1 MTDNIEDTSQPS
13 NVVSL
18 PDDIKPEDFPELL
31 EQTLVSFN
39 DGDVIEGT
47 IVRVD
52 RNEVMVD
59 VGYKSEGVIPS
70 RELSVRKG
78 VNPKELVNE
87 GEKIQALVL
96 DKEDDEG
103 RLILS
108 VKRAV
113 YEKAWGDIQK
123 VSDDNSSIKGTVIE
137 SVKGGLIVDIGVR
150 GFLPASLIDV
160 RRVKELSS
168 YIGEEIE
175 AKILELDR
183 QRNNIVLSRK
193 AHLEEEM
200 SEERQG
206 FLDDLQVGDIKEGK
220 ISSIVS
226 FGAFVDIGGMDGLVH
241 VSELS
246 WRHVENPN
254 EIVKVGDT
262 VTVKVLEIDNDKE
275 RISLSIKQVKEDPWL
290 DFELHYKEG
299 DVVEGEVTK
308 VVPFGAFVTIGKG
321 VEGPCAGIG
330 CAYLL
335 SSDIVIM
342 SKSSFF
348 QVGFSKIALIPD
360 GGTNWLLPRVVGYQR
375 AYRMA
380 AEARRVLA
388 DECLELGICSEV
400 CEDGVTFDSA
410 LALAKTYVEFA
421 PKSIAKTKHLMRESF
436 NKSYESNLQ
445 DEVKSQSD
453 LMGSKDN
460 FEGVMAFVEKRKPNF
475 TGE

>member
-1 MTDNIEDTSQPS
+1 MTNKNEETSSPS
-13 NVVSL
+13 NVVEL
-18 PDDIKPEDFPELL
+18 PEDIKPEDFPELL
-31 EQTLVSFN
+31 EKTLVTFN
-39 DGDVIEGT
+39 NGDVIEGT

-78 VNPKELVNE
+78 VNPKEIVNE

-113 YEKAWGDIQK
+113 YEKAWGDIQEI
-123 VSDDNSSIKGTVIE
+123 SDSNKSIKGTVIE

-160 RRVKELSS
+160 RRVKELTS
-168 YIGEEIE
+168 YIGEQIE

-254 EIVKVGDT
+254 EIVKVGDP

-275 RISLSIKQVKEDPWL
+275 RISLSIKQVTEDPWL
-290 DFELHYKEG
+290 DFELNFNEG
-299 DVVEGEVTK
+299 DVVDGEVTK

-321 VEGPCAGIG
+321 VEGLVHVSEI
-330 CAYLL
+330 
-335 SSDIVIM
+335 SVD
-342 SKSSFF
+342 
-348 QVGFSKIALIPD
+348 KIESP
-360 GGTNWLLPRVVGYQR
+360 
-375 AYRMA
+375 
-380 AEARRVLA
+380 E
-388 DECLELGICSEV
+388 
-400 CEDGVTFDSA
+400 
-410 LALAKTYVEFA
+410 LALAIGQGVKIKIMELDI
-421 PKSIAKTKHLMRESF
+421 PKRRVNLSIKQADP
-436 NKSYESNLQ
+436 NW
-445 DEVKSQSD
+445 EVKEEEKNKPKTHSSQSD
-453 LMGSKDN
+453 DKPAERQTV
-460 FEGVMAFVEKRKPNF
+460 EGVDESLENILQELKERGIGSN
-475 TGE
+475 

>member
-1 MTDNIEDTSQPS
+1 MTDNQEKVIEPS
-13 NVVSL
+13 NVVEL
-18 PDDIKPEDFPELL
+18 PDDIKPEDFPDLL
-31 EQTLVSFN
+31 EKTLITFN

-47 IVRVD
+47 IVRID

-70 RELSVRKG
+70 RELSVRKS
-78 VNPKELVNE
+78 VNPKDLVNE
-87 GEKIQALVL
+87 GDRIQALVL

-108 VKRAV
+108 VKRAI
-113 YEKAWGDIQK
+113 YEKAWGDIQEI
-123 VSDDNSSIKGTVIE
+123 SDNDKSVKGTVIE

-160 RRVKELSS
+160 RRVKELTS

-193 AHLEEEM
+193 AHLEQEQ
-200 SEERQG
+200 SGERKS
-206 FLDDLQVGDIKEGK
+206 FLENLEVGNIKEGK
-220 ISSIVS
+220 ISSIVN

-275 RISLSIKQVKEDPWL
+275 RISLSIKQVTEDPWS
-290 DFELHYKEG
+290 DFELQYKQ
-299 DVVEGEVTK
+299 DDIVDGEVTK

-321 VEGPCAGIG
+321 VEG
-330 CAYLL
+330 L
-335 SSDIVIM
+335 VH
-342 SKSSFF
+342 
-348 QVGFSKIALIPD
+348 V
-360 GGTNWLLPRVVGYQR
+360 
-375 AYRMA
+375 
-380 AEARRVLA
+380 
-388 DECLELGICSEV
+388 SEISV
-400 CEDGVTFDSA
+400 DKVDSPE
-410 LALAKTYVEFA
+410 LALAIGQKVKIKITELDIPKRRVNLSIKQADPNWKDVAEKKNA
-421 PKSIAKTKHLMRESF
+421 PKTHS
-436 NKSYESNLQ
+436 
-445 DEVKSQSD
+445 SQSEE
-453 LMGSKDN
+453 KQEQKQERQTV
-460 FEGVMAFVEKRKPNF
+460 EGVDESLENILQELKERGIGNS
-475 TGE
+475 

>member
-1 MTDNIEDTSQPS
+1 MVDNNQGDTQPS

-31 EQTLVSFN
+31 EQTLITFN

-47 IVRVD
+47 IVRID

-78 VNPKELVNE
+78 INPKELVNE
-87 GEKIQALVL
+87 GDKIQALVL

-113 YEKAWGDIQK
+113 YEKAWGDIQEIANNNK
-123 VSDDNSSIKGTVIE
+123 SIKGTVIE

-160 RRVKELSS
+160 RRVKELTS
-168 YIGEEIE
+168 YIGEEIQ

-193 AHLEEEM
+193 AHLEEEQ

-206 FLDDLQVGDIKEGK
+206 FLDDLQVGDVREGK

-254 EIVKVGDT
+254 EIVKVGDKA
-262 VTVKVLEIDNDKE
+262 TVKVLEIDNDKE
-275 RISLSIKQVKEDPWL
+275 RISLSIKQVNEDPWL
-290 DFELHYKEG
+290 DFELHYKDG

-308 VVPFGAFVTIGKG
+308 VVPFGAFITIGKG
-321 VEGPCAGIG
+321 VEG
-330 CAYLL
+330 LVHV
-335 SSDIVIM
+335 SE
-342 SKSSFF
+342 
-348 QVGFSKIALIPD
+348 IATEKVDSP
-360 GGTNWLLPRVVGYQR
+360 
-375 AYRMA
+375 
-380 AEARRVLA
+380 
-388 DECLELGICSEV
+388 EL
-400 CEDGVTFDSA
+400 A
-410 LALAKTYVEFA
+410 LALGQKV
-421 PKSIAKTKHLMRESF
+421 S
-436 NKSYESNLQ
+436 
-445 DEVKSQSD
+445 VKITELD
-453 LMGSKDN
+453 
-460 FEGVMAFVEKRKPNF
+460 VEKRRVSLSIKQADPNWKEVASQKE
-475 TGE
+475 TPKTHSSESEDPTPKRQTVDGVDESLENILQELKERGIGNS

>member
-1 MTDNIEDTSQPS
+1 
-13 NVVSL
+13 
-18 PDDIKPEDFPELL
+18 
-31 EQTLVSFN
+31 
-39 DGDVIEGT
+39 
-47 IVRVD
+47 
-52 RNEVMVD
+52 MVD

-78 VNPKELVNE
+78 VNPKEIVNE
-87 GEKIQALVL
+87 GDKIQALVL

-113 YEKAWGDIQK
+113 YEKAWGDIQEI
-123 VSDDNSSIKGTVIE
+123 SDNKKSIKGTVIE

-254 EIVKVGDT
+254 EIVKVGDS
-262 VTVKVLEIDNDKE
+262 VTIKVLEIDNDKE

-308 VVPFGAFVTIGKG
+308 
-321 VEGPCAGIG
+321 
-330 CAYLL
+330 
-335 SSDIVIM
+335 
-342 SKSSFF
+342 
-348 QVGFSKIALIPD
+348 
-360 GGTNWLLPRVVGYQR
+360 
-375 AYRMA
+375 
-380 AEARRVLA
+380 
-388 DECLELGICSEV
+388 
-400 CEDGVTFDSA
+400 
-410 LALAKTYVEFA
+410 
-421 PKSIAKTKHLMRESF
+421 
-436 NKSYESNLQ
+436 
-445 DEVKSQSD
+445 
-453 LMGSKDN
+453 
-460 FEGVMAFVEKRKPNF
+460 
-475 TGE
+475 

>member
-1 MTDNIEDTSQPS
+1 MVDNNQGDTQPS

-31 EQTLVSFN
+31 EQTLITFN

-47 IVRVD
+47 IVRID

-70 RELSVRKG
+70 RELSVKKG

-87 GEKIQALVL
+87 GDKIQALVL

-113 YEKAWGDIQK
+113 YEKAWGDIQEIANNNK
-123 VSDDNSSIKGTVIE
+123 SIKGIVIE

-160 RRVKELSS
+160 RRVKELTS

-193 AHLEEEM
+193 AHLEEEQ

-206 FLDDLQVGDIKEGK
+206 FLDDLQVGDVREGK

-254 EIVKVGDT
+254 EIVKVGDKA
-262 VTVKVLEIDNDKE
+262 TVKVLEIDNDKE
-275 RISLSIKQVKEDPWL
+275 RISLSIKQVNEDPWL
-290 DFELHYKEG
+290 DFELHYKDG

-308 VVPFGAFVTIGKG
+308 VVPFGAFITIGNG
-321 VEGPCAGIG
+321 VEGLVHVSEI
-330 CAYLL
+330 
-335 SSDIVIM
+335 
-342 SKSSFF
+342 
-348 QVGFSKIALIPD
+348 
-360 GGTNWLLPRVVGYQR
+360 
-375 AYRMA
+375 A
-380 AEARRVLA
+380 AEKV
-388 DECLELGICSEV
+388 DSPEL
-400 CEDGVTFDSA
+400 A
-410 LALAKTYVEFA
+410 LALGQKV
-421 PKSIAKTKHLMRESF
+421 S
-436 NKSYESNLQ
+436 
-445 DEVKSQSD
+445 VKITELD
-453 LMGSKDN
+453 
-460 FEGVMAFVEKRKPNF
+460 VEKRRVSLSIKQADPNWKEVASQKE
-475 TGE
+475 TPKTHSSESEDPTPKRQTVDGVDESLENILQELKERGIGNS

>member
-1 MTDNIEDTSQPS
+1 VPS

-78 VNPKELVNE
+78 VNPKEIVNE
-87 GEKIQALVL
+87 GDKIQALVL

-113 YEKAWGDIQK
+113 YEKAWGDIQEI
-123 VSDDNSSIKGTVIE
+123 SDNKKSIKGTVIE

-254 EIVKVGDT
+254 EIVKVGDS
-262 VTVKVLEIDNDKE
+262 VTIKVLEIDNDKE

-290 DFELHYKEG
+290 DFELHYKE
-299 DVVEGEVTK
+299 
-308 VVPFGAFVTIGKG
+308 
-321 VEGPCAGIG
+321 
-330 CAYLL
+330 
-335 SSDIVIM
+335 
-342 SKSSFF
+342 
-348 QVGFSKIALIPD
+348 
-360 GGTNWLLPRVVGYQR
+360 
-375 AYRMA
+375 
-380 AEARRVLA
+380 
-388 DECLELGICSEV
+388 
-400 CEDGVTFDSA
+400 
-410 LALAKTYVEFA
+410 
-421 PKSIAKTKHLMRESF
+421 
-436 NKSYESNLQ
+436 
-445 DEVKSQSD
+445 
-453 LMGSKDN
+453 
-460 FEGVMAFVEKRKPNF
+460 VM
-475 TGE
+475 